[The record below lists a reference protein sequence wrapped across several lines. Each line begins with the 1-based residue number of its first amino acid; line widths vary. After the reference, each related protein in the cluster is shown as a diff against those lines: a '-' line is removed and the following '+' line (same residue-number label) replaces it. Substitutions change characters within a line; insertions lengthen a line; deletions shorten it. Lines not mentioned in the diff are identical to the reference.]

1 MTFIVAIQLNDSIII
16 TADNKKVILKET
28 GEIEFKSDI
37 SSKIYA
43 WDQGVITGTGESYVI
58 NRAVKLFKKIADS
71 TVDKLPQCL
80 DISRQIRELEV
91 GKDHY
96 QIENTKIL
104 CSSYSEKGA
113 QLYMVQR
120 FESSEPYTLTTI
132 QPMDITVWLF
142 HPNIEAIA
150 ADLQNLY
157 IDLKDYAAF
166 TNKVDWIN
174 YYINRLA
181 PIYKKQSQQDP
192 LMSRSFDFF
201 FQSED
206 EYITGHIPNTQEKAL
221 KFQEIA
227 TQYNSI

>member
-28 GEIEFKSDI
+28 GEVEFKSDI

-113 QLYMVQR
+113 QLYIVQR

>member
-113 QLYMVQR
+113 QLYIVQR